1 MSARALTV
9 CESLRASGIDEA
21 RARRAAEAI
30 DQETS
35 EKIAASEEKAAAQF
49 VSKDE
54 YAGRMEKTPTRDEA
68 DKKFDRILAEIASVR
83 AEMAAIRGG
92 GYVRFNNRIAVGLL
106 IVLSVLTAKIVIGL

>member
-1 MSARALTV
+1 MSAHALTV
-9 CESLRASGIDEA
+9 YESLRASGIDEA

-83 AEMAAIRGG
+83 AEMAAIRGD
-92 GYVRFNNRIAVGLL
+92 VRFNNRIAVGLL